1 MTKQERVCMTG
12 QGTQARLYFFQ
23 QGCFPDRVLMSSPP
37 KQKDL
42 NTLHKA
48 FAQVQ
53 LEEAYKK
60 ISLS

>member
-1 MTKQERVCMTG
+1 MTG